1 MGINIS
7 YDHIVMHKFDCCLGK
22 NPQVNELE
30 VMELDRMLSHS
41 SRK

>member
-1 MGINIS
+1 MEIDIT
-7 YDHIVMHKFDCCLGK
+7 YDHMVIHKLEWYLGM
-22 NPQVNELE
+22 NPQENELK